1 MFNDA
6 IDDLPH
12 HQLCAGFEGVD
23 MTTPPALLPPGLLS
37 DGRNII
43 CDGDGLAKNRPG
55 LRLNTFLTSNWPLT
69 FYPFVRGLG
78 YYDLPGAE
86 FLIAYHNRQVWAV
99 PSAGNNVTPQVL
111 FTASGT
117 DTSPTY
123 SVQLIDKIFS
133 LRDGLL
139 TYHHYSVS
147 TSTWTGVVVNT
158 FSDGSSMPLWGRV
171 ASQGFRLL
179 LLEAEGYKL
188 YASAVGEASAP
199 ANWVKTENIRVGSG
213 TGDPGRGLVAN
224 QGGYVTM
231 LNAQSVYQI
240 NMQAAAVADWTS
252 LRVTAATGCVEGRTA
267 VAFGQDIYFL
277 ARQGVVSLGTL
288 SDTLSISPSSTLSAP
303 IQPIIDRINWTAITK
318 AFGTSWREYYL
329 LALPLDSDTLPRYI
343 VAYHTRLK
351 RWMPLWDFPAA
362 NPALD
367 FDNQITNYIGLT
379 TATVVNFGDKAETVL
394 ADNCGRILR
403 LDDTTVMDEFTVAG
417 PSYPN
422 AWLVTRA
429 MEHDATDTLKQPL
442 LVEVEQVDCLSTAVH
457 VGFLPDGTSP
467 ITSPYSG
474 AWSSVLLGGTYYSPG
489 SGTNRKRFSTR
500 NRARFRQAAVQVGSN
515 NAVGGLR
522 VRAVKNSAFLDVP
535 QLDAAV

>member
-6 IDDLPH
+6 IDDQPH

-37 DGRNII
+37 DGRNIV

-55 LRLNTFLTSNWPLT
+55 VRFNTFLSNNAYSDTDP
-69 FYPFVRGLG
+69 VRGLV
-78 YYDLPGAE
+78 YYDQPGYE
-86 FLIAYHNRQVWAV
+86 FLIGFYGSLIWSV
-99 PSAGNNVTPQVL
+99 PSAANNVT
-111 FTASGT
+111 A
-117 DTSPTY
+117 TSRLAVISPLTTPIE
-123 SVQLIDKIFS
+123 SVQMIDTIYS
-133 LRDGLL
+133 LHGGTLRWIKYNGA
-139 TYHHYSVS
+139 SWS
-147 TSTWTGVVVNT
+147 TGTIGT
-158 FSDGSSMPLWGRV
+158 FSNGSPMPTWSRIS
-171 ASQGFRLL
+171 SQGFRLL
-179 LLEAEGYKL
+179 LLEADGYKL
-188 YASAVGEASAP
+188 YASAVGAAELS
-199 ANWVKTENIRVGSG
+199 ANWVQTENIRVGSG

-303 IQPIIDRINWTAITK
+303 IQPIIDRINWTWITN

-329 LALPLDSDTLPRYI
+329 LALPLDNDTRPQYI

-351 RWMPLWDFPAA
+351 RWMPLWDFTLGTAGTSASGSVPY
-362 NPALD
+362 L
-367 FDNQITNYIGLT
+367 GLC

-403 LDDTTVMDEFTVAG
+403 LDATTVMDEFTVAG
-417 PSYPN
+417 PMYPH
-422 AWLVTRA
+422 AWLATRA

-442 LVEVEQVDCLSTAVH
+442 LVEVEQVDSLSTAIV

-467 ITSPYSG
+467 ITTPYSTG
-474 AWSSVLLGGTYYSPG
+474 WSSVLLGGTYYDPV
-489 SGTNRKRFSTR
+489 SGVDRTRFSTR
-500 NRARFRQAAVQVGSN
+500 NRARFRQVAVQVASKN
-515 NAVGGLR
+515 TAGGLR

-535 QLDAAV
+535 QLSAAL

>member
-6 IDDLPH
+6 IDDQPH

-55 LRLNTFLTSNWPLT
+55 LRFNTFLSNTVYSDSDP
-69 FYPFVRGLG
+69 VRGLV
-78 YYDLPGAE
+78 YYDLPGYE
-86 FLIAYHNRQVWAV
+86 FLVGLYGSLIWSVPSANNNATATSRLAV
-99 PSAGNNVTPQVL
+99 PSPYTTPIE
-111 FTASGT
+111 
-117 DTSPTY
+117 
-123 SVQLIDKIFS
+123 SVQMIDTLYTLHS
-133 LRDGLL
+133 GVLRWIK
-139 TYHHYSVS
+139 YNSVS
-147 TSTWTGVVVNT
+147 SWTTGT
-158 FSDGSSMPLWGRV
+158 ISSFSNGSPMPLWSRIS
-171 ASQGFRLL
+171 SQGFRLL
-179 LLEAEGYKL
+179 LLETDGYKL
-188 YASAVGEASAP
+188 YASAVGAAELS
-199 ANWVKTENIRVGSG
+199 ANWVQTENIRVGNGS
-213 TGDPGRGLVAN
+213 GDPGRGLVAS

-231 LNAQSVYQI
+231 LNSQSVYQI

-288 SDTLSISPSSTLSAP
+288 SDTISISPSSTLSAP
-303 IQPIIDRINWTAITK
+303 IQPIIDRINWTSITN

-329 LALPLDSDTLPRYI
+329 LALPLDSDTRPKYI

-351 RWMPLWDFPAA
+351 RWMPLWDFTHGTDGVGSNSSVPY
-362 NPALD
+362 L
-367 FDNQITNYIGLT
+367 GLC

-403 LDDTTVMDEFTVAG
+403 LDATTVIDEFTVAG
-417 PSYPN
+417 PTYPN
-422 AWLVTRA
+422 AWLATRA

-442 LVEVEQVDCLSTAVH
+442 LVEVEQIDSLSTAVR

-467 ITSPYSG
+467 ITSPYSQY
-474 AWSSVLLGGTYYSPG
+474 WSSVLLGGTYYDPA
-489 SGTNRKRFSTR
+489 SGIDRTRFSTR
-500 NRARFRQAAVQVGSN
+500 NRARFRQAVVQVGSN
-515 NAVGGLR
+515 SAAGGLR

-535 QLDAAV
+535 QLDAAL